1 MQDNVL
7 VGPTN
12 AVDVTTHNS
21 LSNPALL
28 AHAIEQYDANRSGI
42 LTNVGGDVA
51 GRSTFLQSM
60 HQLDHCA
67 GALRMPDI

>member
-12 AVDVTTHNS
+12 AVDVTTHNG

-28 AHAIEQYDANRSGI
+28 AHAIEQYNANRSGI
-42 LTNVGGDVA
+42 LTNVGGDAA
-51 GRSTFLQSM
+51 GESAFL
-60 HQLDHCA
+60 
-67 GALRMPDI
+67 